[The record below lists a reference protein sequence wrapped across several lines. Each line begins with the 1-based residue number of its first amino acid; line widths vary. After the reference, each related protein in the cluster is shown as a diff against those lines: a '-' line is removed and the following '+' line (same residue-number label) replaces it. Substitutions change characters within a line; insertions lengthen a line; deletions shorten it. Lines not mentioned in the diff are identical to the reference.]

1 MPPLLEDPRIRQTWN
16 QISQNAESA
25 TETAAAGIWSFQH
38 NYINPCFS
46 SLRSCFVDCTG
57 HCFPDRDERA
67 RRLRERG
74 RTRGQAELSF
84 DFYDD
89 WDQDDNAVSRGLLGG
104 WGNDELD
111 RLLAGSGSHSGPS
124 EGVDQAPRRNRA
136 MSYGTRGRRKS
147 LEPDPTIIPSTSALG
162 FLGRLPF
169 KLGGTLRYK
178 PSAADLQEHPGSMRA
193 EFRDEEDGEPLISDE
208 HSEEERDKGKGHT
221 RNRSSTT
228 SSGETSDSFRSR
240 GDLFPSDGE
249 DDAVPLSDEFAMV
262 LERRM
267 TGTDDR
273 SSGKTR
279 SSKGKR
285 PAGSRNL
292 SRNLSRT
299 TQDSQSQSQS
309 QSRPS
314 LVRSHNSSG
323 ASLPQTP
330 DALSPGLAEVPSLAD
345 LQQEE
350 ERIRHEEELE
360 VDRKRQ
366 AAAKLAAERG
376 LHVGE
381 RAEESISETKIDS
394 PVVEDIPAPTSSEIE
409 TVEVPLEA
417 SDDGAAEAA
426 GADPETH
433 STEVLNPQVVADEPQ
448 EPPRDDFVPARLP
461 HFS

>member
-1 MPPLLEDPRIRQTWN
+1 MAPLLEDPRIRQTWN

-25 TETAAAGIWSFQH
+25 TETAAAGIWTFQH
-38 NYINPCFS
+38 AYINPCFVS
-46 SLRSCFVDCTG
+46 IAEGFEHCTG
-57 HCFPDRDERA
+57 QCLRDRDDRA
-67 RRLRERG
+67 RRIRERG
-74 RTRGQAELSF
+74 RTRGRAELSF

-89 WDQDDNAVSRGLLGG
+89 WDDDERASTGGLLGG

-124 EGVDQAPRRNRA
+124 DGIGVEQAPRRKRG

-147 LEPDPTIIPSTSALG
+147 LEPDPTVIPSTSALG
-162 FLGRLPF
+162 FLERLPF

-178 PSAADLQEHPGSMRA
+178 PSAADLQEHPRAMRD
-193 EFRDEEDGEPLISDE
+193 EIRDEEEGEPLMPDE
-208 HSEEERDKGKGHT
+208 DGEERRTGKGHT

-267 TGTDDR
+267 TSTGTDDR

-285 PAGSRNL
+285 PAGSRTM

-299 TQDSQSQSQS
+299 TQSS

-314 LVRSHNSSG
+314 IAGLRASSG
-323 ASLPQTP
+323 ASIPQTSDIISP
-330 DALSPGLAEVPSLAD
+330 DIVKTPSLTD
-345 LQQEE
+345 LQKEE
-350 ERIRHEEELE
+350 ERIRLEEDGE
-360 VDRKRQ
+360 VERKRQ
-366 AAAKLAAERG
+366 AAARLAIHRG
-376 LHVGE
+376 LRVDE
-381 RAEESISETKIDS
+381 PSETQDS
-394 PVVEDIPAPTSSEIE
+394 VSEMKQDPLVVEDIEEP
-409 TVEVPLEA
+409 VP
-417 SDDGAAEAA
+417 DI
-426 GADPETH
+426 PET
-433 STEVLNPQVVADEPQ
+433 SEEVLVS
-448 EPPRDDFVPARLP
+448 PPSDATAIEGPSDYKKSAAFVPARLP
-461 HFS
+461 HFG